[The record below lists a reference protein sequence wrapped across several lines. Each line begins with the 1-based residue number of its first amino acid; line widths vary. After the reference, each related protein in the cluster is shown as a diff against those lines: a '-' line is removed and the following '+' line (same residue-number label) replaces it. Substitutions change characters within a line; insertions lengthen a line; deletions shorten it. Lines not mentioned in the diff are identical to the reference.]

1 MNFWADL
8 FVVGVVLT
16 LSVLGGRK
24 GLFHAIILGLTAIA
38 SIILALS
45 YCDRLSAWLVVADV
59 PPLFAP
65 VAALLAIFTAA
76 AAGIHFGL
84 NRIIAGRVLRF
95 SPLVDGFGG
104 GLAGALAGFSIAGMA
119 LIVWSMLPL
128 PTLMRTNPRGM
139 ALDAGEKI
147 LTTLTQCLERD
158 PQARLRLLVGEPCGR
173 PSPPRTH
180 SLAPARDRSPANAST
195 PLLGLSSEVF
205 ADLNLNFVYD
215 IGEPY
220 LDEDDDQA
228 FSPAV
233 PYDDTN
239 ANGTRDIGLLQ
250 RYRLGSWDRA
260 FSLAVTE
267 ESAAT
272 TDQEVDQEVDQD
284 QDENAAQD

>member
-16 LSVLGGRK
+16 LSVYGARK

-45 YCDRLSAWLVVADV
+45 YCDRLSAWLVVADI

-65 VAALLAIFTAA
+65 VAALLVILAST

-84 NRIIAGRVLRF
+84 HLIIAGRVLRF
-95 SPLVDGFGG
+95 SPLVDGCGG

-119 LIVWSMLPL
+119 LIVWSILPL

-147 LTTLTQCLERD
+147 LTTLTRCLERD
-158 PQARLRLLVGEPCGR
+158 PQARLQLLAGEPCGK
-173 PSPPRTH
+173 PSPPRTR
-180 SLAPARDRSPANAST
+180 SLAPARGRYPANASK

-205 ADLNLNFVYD
+205 ADLNLNLMYD
-215 IGEPY
+215 VGEPY
-220 LDEDDDQA
+220 LDEDDDWA
-228 FSPAV
+228 FSPAL

-239 ANGTRDIGLLQ
+239 ANGMRDIGLLG

-260 FSLAVTE
+260 FSLAVPQ
-267 ESAAT
+267 ESDAT
-272 TDQEVDQEVDQD
+272 TDQEVDQS

>member
-1 MNFWADL
+1 MNHVPDL

-16 LSVLGGRK
+16 MAVCGARK

-45 YCDRLSAWLVVADV
+45 YCDRLSAWLVVADI

-65 VAALLAIFTAA
+65 VAALLVILAAA

-84 NRIIAGRVLRF
+84 HRIIAGRVVRL
-95 SPLVDGFGG
+95 SPTVDGCGG

-128 PTLMRTNPRGM
+128 PTLMRNNTRRM
-139 ALDAGEKI
+139 ALDAGEKM
-147 LTTLTQCLERD
+147 LTTVTRCLERD
-158 PQARLRLLVGEPCGR
+158 PQARLRLLAGESCGR
-173 PSPPRTH
+173 PSRPRTR
-180 SLAPARDRSPANAST
+180 SLAPARGRYPANASK
-195 PLLGLSSEVF
+195 PQLGLSSEVF
-205 ADLNLNFVYD
+205 ADLNLNSIYD
-215 IGEPY
+215 VGEPY
-220 LDEDDDQA
+220 LDEDDDKA

-239 ANGTRDIGLLQ
+239 ANGMRDIGLLA

-260 FSLAVTE
+260 FSVTATE
-267 ESAAT
+267 EPVGN
-272 TDQEVDQEVDQD
+272 VDED
-284 QDENAAQD
+284 AAQDEGADNTF